1 VVLPATP
8 PAAVGAEEVMVRGKV
23 QTRELEVMLETQ
35 EEALVRQGNQGQD

>member
-1 VVLPATP
+1 MVLPATP
-8 PAAVGAEEVMVRGKV
+8 PAAVGAEEVMEMLKV